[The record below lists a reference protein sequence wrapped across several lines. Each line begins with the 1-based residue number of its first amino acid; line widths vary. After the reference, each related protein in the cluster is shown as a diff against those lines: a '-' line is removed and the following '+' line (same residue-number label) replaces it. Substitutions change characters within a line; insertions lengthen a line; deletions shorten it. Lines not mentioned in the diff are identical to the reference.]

1 MAPHLRPLGLRR
13 TVVTALVLLAVG
25 CAPVRPDAAR
35 DPCVPAVPGGDV
47 LTRDVAGTSLH
58 VTVAGPVGAPAVV
71 LLHGF
76 PETAS
81 TWRAVATDLAADHRV
96 VVPDLRG
103 AGCSR
108 FAPPGTDAY
117 ATADLAADLGDLAVA
132 LDLPPATVVGH
143 DLGAMTA
150 VAWARARPQ
159 QVASL
164 VLSGGGVPG
173 LGLAERGPPHLRSFG
188 GAPPGAVEE
197 AQRGRVRE
205 FLAGFTGSPAFPL
218 DEAVAAYAPPGRL
231 DAAMGRYGR
240 STATPSPSAPTRAR
254 SRCRCSSSPAGRRTW
269 RPTRS
274 RRCART
280 AASSSSRTPG
290 TTCSSR
296 GRRRS
301 PTRCAPRLINGEFAR
316 VGAANR
322 PFAAASRALPSGTP
336 RGARCT

>member
-13 TVVTALVLLAVG
+13 TVVTALVLLVAG
-25 CAPVRPDAAR
+25 CAPVRLASAP
-35 DPCVPAVPGGDV
+35 DPCAPAVVGGDV
-47 LTRDVAGTSLH
+47 LTRDLGGTSLQ
-58 VTVAGPVGAPAVV
+58 VTVAGPVGAPTVV

-103 AGCSR
+103 AGCSG

-117 ATADLAADLGDLAVA
+117 ATADLAADLAGLAVA
-132 LDLPPATVVGH
+132 LDLRPGTVVGH

-150 VAWARARPQ
+150 VAWARAHPE

-173 LGLAERGPPHLRSFG
+173 FGLAERGPPHLRSFG
-188 GAPPGAVEE
+188 DAPPGAVEA

-231 DAAMGRYGR
+231 DAAMGRY
-240 STATPSPSAPTRAR
+240 
-254 SRCRCSSSPAGRRTW
+254 
-269 RPTRS
+269 
-274 RRCART
+274 
-280 AASSSSRTPG
+280 
-290 TTCSSR
+290 
-296 GRRRS
+296 
-301 PTRCAPRLINGEFAR
+301 
-316 VGAANR
+316 
-322 PFAAASRALPSGTP
+322 RALDRDAVAQRADP
-336 RGARCT
+336 RAPAMPVLVVAGGAPDLAADTVTALRPDRRVVVVPDAGHYVLVEQPAAFADAVRAAG